1 MRTSVLLSSRGT
13 DVALPRPYRL
23 TAQSSRLIALCL
35 MVALV
40 VCLLTGCREGGVASD
55 ARLLAI
61 DSIVDTDSVTAWRQL
76 QAIDSASLTTDADR
90 NLYALLHQQ
99 LLYKQYL
106 PFDTTV
112 INRLVAYYEPQ
123 GGELYAR
130 AVLYKGISLDEAGD
144 KAGAVAW
151 LKHAEGLASDGGFT
165 FDLAFSKLRM
175 AKILQ
180 AQFTQDSVP
189 LLKYKE
195 AAPLFRATGH
205 YEYECACLTEVGTLY
220 RMKDLDSAWQYL
232 SAAQKIA
239 LELGDSTRIYNIR
252 GFMSGYYYMRG
263 DYAKAKDVAVKT
275 LREGAH
281 YMSPNPLSHTWVN
294 ASFAYAQLGNRDSAL
309 YYIEHKPRADAAQ
322 DEMFSCMTL
331 KYLAE
336 KEGNFDEYDRNAER
350 KSEIA
355 DSILLNTLQTQLRE
369 VEARYDKSQAEL
381 NAVSWR
387 NKFLVVTLLA
397 VLLLAMLALIAH
409 RLLTRN
415 RRNRM
420 QIATLQTELQ
430 SLSRKVGR
438 HEGLNAELRE
448 ALLRELAADQEML
461 LDYYTV
467 GKVPKTYH
475 HKMEERLRSPQFSDT
490 LWQSIL
496 TIADSEHDGFVT
508 RLREAFPQLRE
519 EDVRF
524 LVLERCDFSREFV
537 KFLLG
542 YDNARSVDT
551 RRARLARRMG
561 LDEPLRKWLKNF

>member
-40 VCLLTGCREGGVASD
+40 VCLLAGCGGGGVATD
-55 ARLLAI
+55 ARLLAV
-61 DSIVDTDSVTAWRQL
+61 DSIVDTDSVAAWRQL
-76 QAIDSASLTTDADR
+76 QAIDSASLATDADR

-99 LLYKQYL
+99 ILYKQYL
-106 PFDTTV
+106 PFDTMV
-112 INRLVAYYEPQ
+112 INRLLTYYEPK

-130 AVLYKGISLDEAGD
+130 TVLYKGISLDEAGD

-151 LKHAEGLASDGGFT
+151 LKRAEGLASDGGFT

-195 AAPLFRATGH
+195 AVPLFRTTGH
-205 YEYECACLTEVGTLY
+205 HEYECACLTEVGTLY
-220 RMKDLDSAWQYL
+220 RTKDLDSAWHYL
-232 SAAQKIA
+232 SAAQEMA
-239 LELGDSTRIYNIR
+239 AELGDSSRIYNIR

-263 DYAKAKDVAVKT
+263 DYAKAKDVAVMT

-322 DEMFSCMTL
+322 DEMFRCMTL

-381 NAVSWR
+381 NALTWR
-387 NKFLVVTLLA
+387 NKFLMVTLLGV
-397 VLLLAMLALIAH
+397 VLTAILVLVAY
-409 RLLTRN
+409 RLMTRN
-415 RRNRM
+415 RRYRNRLATM
-420 QIATLQTELQ
+420 QADLEAA
-430 SLSRKVGR
+430 SREVAR
-438 HEGLNAELRE
+438 SQGLNVELRE
-448 ALLRELAADQEML
+448 ALARELSADHEL
-461 LDYYTV
+461 LLNYYTY
-467 GKVPKTYH
+467 GET
-475 HKMEERLRSPQFSDT
+475 
-490 LWQSIL
+490 
-496 TIADSEHDGFVT
+496 
-508 RLREAFPQLRE
+508 
-519 EDVRF
+519 
-524 LVLERCDFSREFV
+524 
-537 KFLLG
+537 
-542 YDNARSVDT
+542 
-551 RRARLARRMG
+551 
-561 LDEPLRKWLKNF
+561 